1 MSGWAS
7 SNVTRNADL
16 IRVVC
21 LPFISILNAIGNP
34 RIDYFSLDIEG
45 AELAVLKAIP
55 WEKVD
60 IKVKN
65 HEIVLHIYLVF
76 TLSHKNEKSVGT

>member
-7 SNVTRNADL
+7 PNVTRNAEL
-16 IRVVC
+16 IKVVC
-21 LPFISILNAIGNP
+21 LPLISILNAIGNP

-45 AELAVLKAIP
+45 AELAVLKTIP

-65 HEIVLHIYLVF
+65 HDIV
-76 TLSHKNEKSVGT
+76 